1 MSVGIPGPKSLTIED
16 LPRLIAAVAEVDP
29 DRRALAHAGTE
40 ISYTRLETELTTLDT
55 AMGGALGADALV
67 PVVISTVL
75 PELIASYDGG
85 LGAIVD
91 ALIADA
97 MSVVAFE
104 VPVVAQPTLVSLFDD
119 QVARTPDATALR
131 FGEMSLTYAEFD
143 ARVNRLARELVARGV
158 GPDTLVG
165 LGIRRS
171 VELLVAMYAI
181 VKAGGAYVPLDPDH
195 PAERVAYVLDVAA
208 PILVLTTSTDGAALP
223 DGVAV
228 LEMDTIDLS
237 AHSAEALVDSDRL
250 SPLRAD
256 NLAYVIF
263 TSGST
268 GRPKGVGVAHGAIVA
283 NLRWRQDEYA
293 FTAEDV
299 ILQKTPFTFDVS
311 VWEFFWPLQIG
322 ATLVIAEPDGHRD
335 PAYVARAMIDYGVTV
350 VHFVPSMLA
359 IFVAEPAIAEISTLR
374 YVFASGEALPAQ
386 TAARLRAVSSAG
398 LHNLYGP
405 TEAAVDVT
413 YYATGAQDEV
423 SVPIGRAVADTELLV
438 LDDALRQVP
447 PGVPGEL
454 YLAGIQLARGYVSRP
469 DLSADRFVAHPSAAG
484 TRMYRTGDLV
494 RWRGAGS
501 ARLLEYIGRTD
512 FQVKLRGLRIEL
524 GEIES
529 ALLDNDA
536 VAQTAVVV
544 HSDAILGDNLVA
556 YVVPSAGAAFDSEK
570 LADQLGGRLPDYMV
584 PSLFVELDAFP
595 LNASGKL
602 DRKALPAPEFTAHV
616 VEYRAPSTPAEEA
629 LVTIFSDLLGRET
642 LGVDD
647 GFFDLGGNSLLA
659 TRVVARANAEL
670 GVELDM
676 RAFFDAPTV
685 AELASLVDDSAG
697 SVSRAPLAA
706 QERPAQIPLSLAQQR
721 MWFLNR
727 FDSGSA
733 VDHIP
738 VALRLSGGLDVDA
751 LGAAIADLIERHESL
766 RTVYPEIDGVGYQQ
780 ILAPSDVAID
790 LTAVA
795 VAESELVDRVTAVV
809 TEGFDVTTQV
819 PLRVKLFQVAES
831 EFVLVFVVHH
841 ISGDG
846 FSMGPMVRDVVGAYA
861 ARSNGAA
868 PEFRPLEV
876 QYADFALWQRSVLGD
891 ENDPQSLIARQIDYW
906 SEQLAGLPELLD
918 LPVDRPR
925 PPVATN
931 RGASHKFSIDFGLLA
946 RLESIAQANKASVF
960 MVLHS
965 AIAMLLARMS
975 GTSDIAIGT
984 PVAGRG
990 DRALDDV
997 IGMFVNTLVLR
1008 TEVDVAGTFES
1019 LLNAARTA
1027 DLDAFGNA
1035 DVPFERLVEVLDPA
1049 RSQAHNPL
1057 FQVMLAFQNLGQS
1070 EQGSAELG
1078 GLTVTGVD
1086 LPSAIAKFD
1095 LQFTVWEDT
1104 ERGGLS
1110 LVIDYATDIFD
1121 ASTIDSFA
1129 SRLSMILTAVA
1140 QDPTVV
1146 VGDVDLLGDSE
1157 RQLATGTWNET
1168 QHDVERRTLVDMFD
1182 AQVLRTPDSVALRF
1196 EDESLTYAD
1205 FGSRVNQ
1212 LSRKL
1217 VTLDVGPDA
1226 VVGLA
1231 IRRSLD
1237 LVVAMYAI
1245 LKAGGAYLPIDPD
1258 QPADRNDY
1266 VLATAAPVCVL
1277 TTDRDAFEAA
1287 GHRVVSLDS
1296 IDASGFSTDALVDA
1310 DRLSPLR
1317 DDNTA
1322 YVIFTSG
1329 STGKPKGVAV
1339 SHRAIVNRLE
1349 WMQSEYTLTGSD
1361 VVLQKTPFTFDVSV
1375 WEFFWPLQIGAKLVV
1390 AAIDGHRD
1398 PAYLASAIAEYG
1410 VTTAHFVPSM
1420 LEVFVGEPS
1429 AAQCSSLTRVFA
1441 SGEAL
1446 APQVASRLRDVLPS
1460 TALHNLYGPTE
1471 AAVDVTFHEVTESD
1485 IIGVP
1490 IGAPVWNT
1498 RTLVLDARLHP
1509 VPVGVAG
1516 ELYLAGVQLAR
1527 GYLSRPELTADR
1539 FVADPFSE
1547 TGERLYRTGDLVRWT
1562 RSSAARGNDT
1572 AGELEYIGRTDFQVK
1587 LRGLRIELGEIEMA
1601 LRDHS
1606 VVSAAVVTVRGDQ
1619 LVAYVIAADG
1629 AHFDWDDVAA
1639 ALAVRLPAYMIPNAH
1654 VVLESFPLNSS
1665 GKLDRTQLPDPVL
1678 RVAEFREPRTETEI
1692 TVSQVFSDLLG
1703 VEQVGRDDDFFGLG
1717 GNSLMATQV
1726 VARLG
1731 QRLDT
1736 SIPVRMLFDAS
1747 TVAELAGRIESG
1759 TAVESRPPLTAQVRP
1774 ELVPLSLAQQRMWF
1788 LNRFEPGSNVDN
1800 IPAALRLT
1808 GPLDVGALQD
1818 ALDDLVRRHESLR
1831 TIYPEID
1838 GVGYQQVLEPA
1849 RLIDVTPVDVEL
1861 ADVVARVTD
1870 AVTPGFDV
1878 TTEVPLRVSL
1888 LRITDTEFVL
1898 VFVVHHI
1905 SGDGFSMGPL
1915 IRDVVTAYGARSAG
1929 TAPLWAPLPVQFA
1942 DFALWQREV
1951 LGSENDPGS
1960 VISRQFD
1967 YWGTQ
1972 LAGIPD
1978 QLDLP
1983 TDRPRP
1989 RIASNQ
1995 GAHHD
2000 FSVDAAL
2007 LEQLNA
2013 VAREG
2018 HASLFMVLHSALALL
2033 LSKLSSTTDIV
2044 IGTAVAGRGEQMLDD
2059 VIGMFVN
2066 TLVLRTDI
2074 DPASTVAD
2082 LIELARETDLSAF
2095 DHADVPFES
2104 LVEIINP
2111 ERSQARNPLFQVML
2125 TMQNISAA
2133 GLDSIAMNNVA
2144 VSAVD
2149 LESPVAK
2156 FDLQLTVSEST
2167 EGEQG
2172 GLLAQFTYA
2181 TDLFNAATVELFANR
2196 YVAILE
2202 AVAHSR
2208 STAVGDIDV
2217 TNADERRRVV
2227 EEWNSTAHDAP
2238 DTTLVELFDNQ
2249 VAATPDSVALT
2260 FEGKSLTYAE
2270 FDSRVNRLAR
2280 YLISIG
2286 VGPDALVGLSIRRSI
2301 ELLVA
2306 LYAIV
2311 KAGGAYV
2318 PIDPDQPTE
2327 RNEYVLETANPTCVL
2342 TTDRDGFR
2350 FDGTVVVAVDTIDLS
2365 GYSDTRVSGGD
2376 RRTPLR
2382 PDNTAYVIFT
2392 SGSTGKPKGV
2402 AVTHRAIVN
2411 RLVWMQTEYGLS
2423 GTDVVLQ
2430 KTPFTFDVSVWEFF
2444 WPLQVGAR
2452 LVVAVV
2458 DGHREPAYL
2467 ASVIAEQ
2474 GVTTA
2479 HFVPSMLEV
2488 FVAEP
2493 AVRGAVALRQVFA
2506 SGEALAP
2513 NVAQELRRLLPE
2525 TRLHNLYGPTEA
2537 AVDVTFHEVTDADSS
2552 SVPIGAPV
2560 WNTRVLVLDSRLR
2573 PVPVGVAGELYLAG
2587 IQLAR
2592 GYVGRPDLT
2601 ADRFVADPYGTTGDR
2616 LYRTGDLVRWNPA
2629 GELEYIGR
2637 TDFQVKLR
2645 GLRIE
2650 LGEIEAVLRDQSS
2663 IATAVVSVRND
2674 QLVAYVVAK
2683 HDSVVDWQRVETS
2696 LAAKLPGY
2704 MVPTTHVVLETFPLN
2719 ASGKLDRK
2727 QLPDPIVEIAAF
2739 RAPRT
2744 VVEEEVARVFGEL
2757 LDVAYVGLDD
2767 DFFALGG
2774 NSLIATQVVARLGEA
2789 LDTTVPVRVLFDA
2802 STVESLASLIDS
2814 SAGRGGRPPLVAQ
2827 ERPAR
2832 VPLSIAQQRM
2842 WFLNRFDAASGVDN
2856 IPVAIRLT
2864 GELNIPAMQAA
2875 LRDLFDRHEILRT
2888 VYPEVDGVGYQ
2899 KIVDADSLV
2908 PDLSPVSV
2916 DESVVLDHVTS
2927 FVLPGFDVTRES
2939 SVRAR
2944 LFDLGESRYVLV
2956 FVVHHIS
2963 GDGFSM
2969 GPLVRD
2975 VVAAYAAR
2983 SQGEV
2988 PDSAP
2993 LPVQYADFALWQRQV
3008 LGSEDDPTSVIAS
3021 QVGYWREALAD
3032 IPNQLD
3038 LPIDRP
3044 RPRVLSNRG
3053 AGHTFTIDSELR
3065 AALDRVA
3072 RENNASLFMVL
3083 HAAFAV
3089 VLSRLSGSP
3098 DIVIGTPAAGR
3109 GERALDDLI
3118 GMFVNTLVLRTTVD
3132 PHRSFAELVKG
3143 TRETDLGAFSH
3154 ADVPFERLV
3163 EILNPERSQARHPL
3177 FQVGLSFQNLQRAKV
3192 QLAELEVSQFPLAD
3206 LMAKVDLQLTLVE
3219 ATETGNGGLNAEFTY
3234 ATDLFDESTVA
3245 SFAERLVRVLA
3256 GVTEDSSRPVGALE
3270 ILDGAESAQ
3279 VLQWSR
3285 GERIPGASVSIPAL
3299 FAEQV
3304 LSSPDAPAVVA
3315 GDVSLSYTDLDVRS
3329 SVLAAE
3335 LVAAGVGAD
3344 DVVGVLVPRSWQW
3357 VVALVAVWKA
3367 GAAYLPIDPSLP
3379 AERIEAVLSDTAAR
3393 CVVAI
3398 DDVAAVVPVVRVGD
3412 AVDSTVVPG
3421 WVDRWVRSGA
3431 GLRAGYVI
3439 STSGSTGRPKPTIV
3453 PMVGIANTVAWYRS
3467 QIPAGSGV
3475 LVASSPSFDLTQKNV
3490 WGPLSSG
3497 GSVFVAPAGF
3507 DPSEILSVVAGSV
3520 VRVANMSPSAFEAVV
3535 DADVDGVLSGLDV
3548 VFLGGEPIQVSRLAA
3563 VMDSGVRVVNSY
3575 GPTEASDVVS
3585 FREAS
3590 VGDISGVPIGSPIPN
3605 IDLFVL
3611 DSRLQMVPAGV
3622 VGELYVG
3629 GVGVGRG
3636 YGARFDLTA
3645 ERFVAD
3651 PFGTVGARMYRT
3663 GDLVRRTATGALE
3676 YLGRTDFQVKV
3687 RGLRIELGEIESAL
3701 VAVDSVASAVVV
3713 VHRDA
3718 VVGDRIVAYVVGA
3731 EPDLVSEIL
3740 REAVAQRLPDYM
3752 VPSAFVVLEEIP
3764 LNANGKVDRR
3774 ALPAPAFEVAQY
3786 REPQSDVEH
3795 AVAAV
3800 FADLLGL
3807 ERVGLDDDF
3816 FVLGGN
3822 SLIATR
3828 LAARLGQAL
3837 DTTVAVRA
3845 LFDATTVEALAQAV
3859 GATAGSG
3866 RRKALEAHPRPARL
3880 PLSLAQQRMWLVN
3893 QMDTAAP
3900 TYNIPMALRLTGDLD
3915 LEALQSAFRDVIAR
3929 HESLRTF
3936 YPGDDSGPSQR
3947 ILGVED
3953 APKIAEPVV
3962 VADAAEMYSR
3972 VVDVMSVGFDVS
3984 AEVPVRMEL
3993 LRCGTDEY
4001 VFALVAHH
4009 IAADGESMAPLARDM
4024 MIAYEAR
4031 TRGSVPAWTP
4041 LTVQYA
4047 DFALWQRDVVGTVDD
4062 EDSVASAQLDFWR
4075 SKLRGMP
4082 ALAGLP
4088 TDRPRP
4094 SALSPAAGAVEFEI
4108 SEQIHARLVEV
4119 ARDWNASAFMAL
4131 HAALAVLIARVGATT
4146 DFAIGTAVGGRGERA
4161 LDDLVGMFVNT
4172 LALRTEVDSAASF
4185 DELVVAVRDVD
4196 LEAFAKADI
4205 PFEEVSEAVG
4215 APAGLFQIILSLE
4228 PAAGAEFSLPGL
4240 SISAVDA
4247 AVVSTKFDLQLTLNS
4262 SADGYGLSGVW
4273 LYSTDLFDKETVES
4287 FAERFVRIL
4296 EQVTDDSS
4304 IRVGDIE
4311 LLTAAEKEEALG
4323 AGTQRS
4329 VSIAPT
4335 AALLPQLLSSI
4346 VESDPQAP
4354 AVVLGGEEIDYA
4366 AVDSRSSQLAR
4377 QLIEEGAGPGQLVAP
4392 VKLSGIDAVVAQ
4404 WAIVKTGA
4412 ATVMASEAIL
4422 AVTPETVARAGSQST
4437 RPISYAD
4444 RLRPLT
4450 AEDIAYRA
4458 SGWELMY
4465 GELSD
4470 MLARVS
4476 EKYAVD
4482 VESRVLATASDGVAL
4497 ADGIALA
4504 ILLAASAGAAWV
4516 DAPIDLES
4524 LEDALADDWV
4534 THAIL
4539 SEKAVARIDRNELP
4553 DLEYVLDADDPRSW

>member
-40 ISYTRLETELTTLDT
+40 ISYARLETELTTLDT

-75 PELIASYDGG
+75 PELIASHDGG

-104 VPVVAQPTLVSLFDD
+104 VPVVAEPTLVSVFDD

-131 FGEMSLTYAEFD
+131 FDEISLTYAQFD

-208 PILVLTTSTDGAALP
+208 PILVLTTSTDGVTLP

-228 LEMDTIDLS
+228 LELDTIDVS
-237 AHSAEALVDSDRL
+237 AHSAAALVDADRL

-335 PAYVARAMIDYGVTV
+335 PAYVARTMIDYGVTV

-359 IFVAEPAIAEISTLR
+359 VFVAEPSVAEISTLR

-413 YYATGAQDEV
+413 YYATGSQDEV

-484 TRMYRTGDLV
+484 ARMYRTGDLV

-536 VAQTAVVV
+536 VAQAAVLV
-544 HSDAILGDNLVA
+544 HSDATLGDNLVA
-556 YVVPSAGAAFDSEK
+556 YVVPSAGTVFDSEK

-602 DRKALPAPEFTAHV
+602 DRKALPAPQFTAHV
-616 VEYRAPSTPAEEA
+616 VEYRAPSTPVEKV
-629 LVTIFSDLLGRET
+629 LVTIFSDLLGRDN

-685 AELASLVDDSAG
+685 AELASRVDDSAG
-697 SVSRAPLAA
+697 SVSRAPLVS
-706 QERPAQIPLSLAQQR
+706 QERPTQIPLSLAQQR

-727 FDSGSA
+727 FDSASA

-751 LGAAIADLIERHESL
+751 LGTAIADLIERHESL
-766 RTVYPEIDGVGYQQ
+766 RTVYPEVDGVGYQQ
-780 ILAPSDVAID
+780 ILAASDVAID

-795 VAESELVDRVTAVV
+795 VAESDLVDRVTAVV
-809 TEGFDVTTQV
+809 TEGFEVTTQV
-819 PLRVKLFQVAES
+819 PLRVRLFQVAES

-861 ARSNGAA
+861 ARSNGVA
-868 PEFRPLEV
+868 PEFRPLEI
-876 QYADFALWQRSVLGD
+876 QYADFALWQRTVLGD

-906 SEQLAGLPELLD
+906 SQQLAGLPELLD

-931 RGASHKFSIDFGLLA
+931 RGASHKFSIDPELLTQ
-946 RLESIAQANKASVF
+946 LESIAQASKASVF

-990 DRALDDV
+990 DKALDDV

-1008 TEVDVAGTFES
+1008 TEVDAAGTFES

-1078 GLTVTGVD
+1078 GLTVAGVD

-1095 LQFTVWEDT
+1095 LQFTVWEDAD
-1104 ERGGLS
+1104 RGGLS
-1110 LVIDYATDIFD
+1110 LVIDYATDLFD

-1140 QDPTVV
+1140 QDPTVI
-1146 VGDVDLLGDSE
+1146 VGDVDLLGASE
-1157 RQLATGTWNET
+1157 RQLATGAGNET

-1182 AQVLRTPDSVALRF
+1182 AQVSRTPDSVALRF
-1196 EDESLTYAD
+1196 DGESLTYAD
-1205 FGSRVNQ
+1205 FDSRVNQ
-1212 LSRKL
+1212 LSGKL
-1217 VTLDVGPDA
+1217 VTLGVGPDA

-1277 TTDRDAFEAA
+1277 TTDRDAFEAS
-1287 GHRVVSLDS
+1287 GHYVVSLDS
-1296 IDASGFSTDALVDA
+1296 IDASGFSGDAIVDT

-1317 DDNTA
+1317 DNNTA

-1349 WMQSEYTLTGSD
+1349 WMQSEYALTGSD

-1375 WEFFWPLQIGAKLVV
+1375 WEFFWPLQIGAQLVV

-1446 APQVASRLRDVLPS
+1446 APQVASRLRDVLPT

-1485 IIGVP
+1485 IVSVP

-1527 GYLSRPELTADR
+1527 GYLARPELTADR
-1539 FVADPFSE
+1539 FVADPFSD
-1547 TGERLYRTGDLVRWT
+1547 TGERLYRTGDLVSW
-1562 RSSAARGNDT
+1562 SSV
-1572 AGELEYIGRTDFQVK
+1572 GELEYIGRTDFQVK

-1606 VVSAAVVTVRGDQ
+1606 AVSAAVVTVRSDQ
-1619 LVAYVIAADG
+1619 LVAYVVAADG
-1629 AHFDWDDVAA
+1629 AHFDWDDISA
-1639 ALAVRLPAYMIPNAH
+1639 ALSVRLPAYMIPNAH
-1654 VVLESFPLNSS
+1654 VMLESFPLNSS
-1665 GKLDRTQLPDPVL
+1665 GKLDRKKLPDPVL

-1703 VEQVGRDDDFFGLG
+1703 IEQVGRDDDFFGLG
-1717 GNSLMATQV
+1717 GNSLMATQI

-1747 TVAELAGRIESG
+1747 TVAELATRIDSG
-1759 TAVESRPPLTAQVRP
+1759 TGSVSRPPLTAQVRP

-1849 RLIDVTPVDVEL
+1849 RLIDVTPIDVEP

-1870 AVTPGFDV
+1870 AVIPGFDV

-1888 LRITDTEFVL
+1888 LRVTDTEFVL

-1905 SGDGFSMGPL
+1905 SGDGFSMVPL

-1989 RIASNQ
+1989 RIATNQ

-2007 LEQLNA
+2007 LERLNA

-2018 HASLFMVLHSALALL
+2018 QASLFMVLHSALALL
-2033 LSKLSSTTDIV
+2033 LSKLSGTTDIV
-2044 IGTAVAGRGEQMLDD
+2044 IGTPVAGRGEQMLDD

-2133 GLDSIAMNNVA
+2133 GLDSIAMNDVD

-2149 LESPVAK
+2149 IESPVAK

-2167 EGEQG
+2167 EGEPG

-2181 TDLFNAATVELFANR
+2181 TDLFDAATVELFANR

-2202 AVAHSR
+2202 AVAQSR
-2208 STAVGDIDV
+2208 STAVGDIEV
-2217 TNADERRRVV
+2217 TNADERRRVL
-2227 EEWNSTAHDAP
+2227 EEWNSTAHGVPAA
-2238 DTTLVELFDNQ
+2238 TLVELFDRQ

-2260 FEGKSLTYAE
+2260 FEGASLTYAE

-2280 YLISIG
+2280 HLISIG
-2286 VGPDALVGLSIRRSI
+2286 VGPDVLVGLSIRRSI
-2301 ELLVA
+2301 DLLVA

-2350 FDGTVVVAVDTIDLS
+2350 SDGTVVVAVDTIDLS
-2365 GYSDTRVSGGD
+2365 GYSDARVSDGD
-2376 RRTPLR
+2376 RHTPLR

-2411 RLVWMQTEYGLS
+2411 RLVWMQAEYALCGA
-2423 GTDVVLQ
+2423 DVVLQ

-2452 LVVAVV
+2452 LVVAAV

-2493 AVRGAVALRQVFA
+2493 AVREAVALRQVFA

-2513 NVAQELRRLLPE
+2513 NVAQELRQLLPE
-2525 TRLHNLYGPTEA
+2525 ARLHNLYGPTEA

-2601 ADRFVADPYGTTGDR
+2601 ADRFIADPYGTTGDR
-2616 LYRTGDLVRWNPA
+2616 LYRTGDLVCWNPT

-2683 HDSVVDWQRVETS
+2683 HDSVVDWQLVETS

-2727 QLPDPIVEIAAF
+2727 QLPDPIATIAAF

-2744 VVEEEVARVFGEL
+2744 IVEEAVARVFGDL
-2757 LDVAYVGLDD
+2757 LDVAHVGLDD

-2789 LDTTVPVRVLFDA
+2789 LDATVPVRALFDA
-2802 STVESLASLIDS
+2802 STVESLAALIDS
-2814 SAGRGGRPPLVAQ
+2814 SAGNGARPPLVAQ
-2827 ERPAR
+2827 ERPSR

-2983 SQGEV
+2983 SQGAV
-2988 PDSAP
+2988 PDTAP

-3021 QVGYWREALAD
+3021 QVGYWRETLAD
-3032 IPNQLD
+3032 LPNQLD
-3038 LPIDRP
+3038 LPTDRP

-3089 VLSRLSGSP
+3089 VLSRLSGSL

-3132 PHRSFAELVKG
+3132 PHGSFAELVKG

-3234 ATDLFDESTVA
+3234 ETDLFDDSMVA
-3245 SFAERLVRVLA
+3245 SFAERLVRVLSA
-3256 GVTEDSSRPVGALE
+3256 VTEDSSRPVGALE

-3285 GERIPGASVSIPAL
+3285 GERIPAAGVSIPAL
-3299 FAEQV
+3299 FAEHV

-3315 GDVSLSYTDLDVRS
+3315 GDVALSYTDLDVRS

-3398 DDVAAVVPVVRVGD
+3398 DDVAVVVPVVRVGD
-3412 AVDSTVVPG
+3412 VGDVVDSTVVPG
-3421 WVDRWVRSGA
+3421 WVDRWAQSGA

-3453 PMVGIANTVAWYRS
+3453 PMAGITNTVAWYRS
-3467 QIPAGSGV
+3467 QIPAGAGV

-3490 WGPLSSG
+3490 WGPLSG
-3497 GSVFVAPAGF
+3497 GGCVFVAPAGF
-3507 DPSEILSVVAGSV
+3507 DPSEILSVVAGSG

-3535 DADVDGVLSGLDV
+3535 DADVDGVLSSLDV
-3548 VFLGGEPIQVSRLAA
+3548 VFLGGEPIQVGRLES
-3563 VMDSGVRVVNSY
+3563 VMGSGVRIVNSY

-3590 VGDISGVPIGSPIPN
+3590 VGDVAGVPIGSPIPN

-3611 DSRLQMVPAGV
+3611 DSRLQVVPAGI

-3645 ERFVAD
+3645 ERFVAN
-3651 PFGTVGARMYRT
+3651 PFGSGSRLYRT
-3663 GDLVRRTATGALE
+3663 GDLVRWNSVGELE

-3713 VHRDA
+3713 VHRDG

-3731 EPDLVSEIL
+3731 EPNLVAEIL

-3774 ALPAPAFEVAQY
+3774 ALPAPVFEVAQY

-3837 DTTVAVRA
+3837 DTTVPVRA

-3893 QMDTAAP
+3893 QMDTAAA
-3900 TYNIPMALRLTGDLD
+3900 TYNIPLALRLMGDLD
-3915 LEALQSAFRDVIAR
+3915 VEALQLAFRDVIAR

-3936 YPGDDSGPSQR
+3936 YPGDASGPSQR
-3947 ILGVED
+3947 ILGVDD
-3953 APKIAEPVV
+3953 APKIAEPVIV
-3962 VADAAEMYSR
+3962 GDMAEMYSR
-3972 VVDVMSVGFDVS
+3972 VVDVMSTGFDVS
-3984 AEVPVRMEL
+3984 TEVPVRIEL

-4094 SALSPAAGAVEFEI
+4094 SVVSPAAGAVEFEI
-4108 SEQIHARLVEV
+4108 SEQVHARLVEV
-4119 ARDWNASAFMAL
+4119 ARDRNATAFMAL

-4185 DELVVAVRDVD
+4185 DDLVVAVRDVD

-4273 LYSTDLFDKETVES
+4273 LYATDLFDKATVES
-4287 FAERFVRIL
+4287 FAERFGRIL

-4311 LLTAAEKEEALG
+4311 LLTAAEKDEALG
-4323 AGTQRS
+4323 AGIQRS
-4329 VSIAPT
+4329 VSTAPT
-4335 AALLPQLLSSI
+4335 SALLPQLLSSI
-4346 VESDPQAP
+4346 VESDPEAP
-4354 AVVLGGEEIDYA
+4354 AVVLAGEEIDYA
-4366 AVDSRSSQLAR
+4366 TVDSRSSQLAR
-4377 QLIEEGAGPGQLVAP
+4377 QLIEEGTGPGQLVAP
-4392 VKLSGIDAVVAQ
+4392 EKLSGIDAVVAQ

-4412 ATVMASEAIL
+4412 ATVLASEAIL
-4422 AVTPETVARAGSQST
+4422 TVTAETVARAGSQPT

-4450 AEDIAYRA
+4450 SDDIAYRT
-4458 SGWELMY
+4458 SGWELTY

-4470 MLARVS
+4470 TLARVRA
-4476 EKYAVD
+4476 KYAVD
-4482 VESRVLATASDGVAL
+4482 VESRVLTAASDSVAL
-4497 ADGIALA
+4497 ADGIALP

-4516 DAPIDLES
+4516 DPPVDLES

-4539 SEKAVARIDRNELP
+4539 SEEAVARIDRNELP
-4553 DLEYVLDADDPRSW
+4553 DLEHVLDANDPRGW